1 MRCSFSEANLDAY
14 VEGTLGA
21 RARAR
26 VDAHLANCAS
36 CAVLLEEFRV
46 IDALLITPRTL
57 EPAPNFTFRV
67 MADVRAVAPPRRH
80 RSPALAVL
88 GTYMLFAWVT
98 IGAFG
103 IFAHAA
109 AVAALVAIGAWLV
122 RLGAAFA
129 TVAGAVGHV
138 FGRQAFGV
146 TTAMSAML
154 ALDVV
159 AAAAVFGLYAVLRAR
174 RAAVESE
181 RC

>member
-21 RARAR
+21 GARAR
-26 VDAHLANCAS
+26 VDAHVAECAG
-36 CAVLLEEFRV
+36 CAALLEEFRV

-67 MADVRAVAPPRRH
+67 MADVRSVPLPRPH

-88 GTYMLFAWVT
+88 GTYVLFAWVT
-98 IGAFG
+98 IGAFA

-109 AVAALVAIGAWLV
+109 AVATLAALGATLV
-122 RLGAAFA
+122 RVGTAFG

-138 FGRQAFGV
+138 FGRQAFDV

-159 AAAAVFGLYAVLRAR
+159 AAAAIFGLYAFLRAR
-174 RAAVESE
+174 RAALESE